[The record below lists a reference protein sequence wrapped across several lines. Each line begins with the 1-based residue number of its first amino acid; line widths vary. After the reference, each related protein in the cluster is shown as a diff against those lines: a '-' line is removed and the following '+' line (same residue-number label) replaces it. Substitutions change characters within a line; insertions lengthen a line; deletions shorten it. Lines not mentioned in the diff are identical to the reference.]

1 MGESR
6 GFAPRFPMVDLS
18 PARRDHSR
26 AAKALGDPL
35 GLLLSNPR
43 RPGEGSAECSR
54 RQRLV
59 QRNAGQMAERCG
71 RGARQLNP
79 RYSASRESLHGG
91 HSTGEGAMSDLVF
104 SAVTATAVIAW
115 MAWITLALFG
125 A

>member
-1 MGESR
+1 MTHEGPVR
-6 GFAPRFPMVDLS
+6 GQPNV
-18 PARRDHSR
+18 
-26 AAKALGDPL
+26 LGGSDWFSAML
-35 GLLLSNPR
+35 GRWPS
-43 RPGEGSAECSR
+43 GAE
-54 RQRLV
+54 
-59 QRNAGQMAERCG
+59 
-71 RGARQLNP
+71 GARQLNP